1 MAVSVSIRCPRNDR
15 CCAPQRL
22 DPASTDRGQAPECA
36 PLSFYHRLLD
46 NHPLANIAFA
56 LVLVGGL
63 VSYLTMP
70 RAQDPEINFNWVN
83 ILTVLPGASA
93 EDVERDVTSP
103 LEDAIARV
111 KDIKFVS
118 SSSRESVS
126 SILVRF
132 NELSDAAFDKRINDL
147 RREVQNKAADE
158 LPQEADDPRVVEITT
173 SNGFPSAIL
182 ALHGEAG
189 GENLRATAF
198 RMKKDLERLPGVDQ
212 VIAAGLDDAELHVE
226 FDPAALS
233 ARGLSPDRVS
243 DAVSAWFR
251 NTLAGRVRVRD
262 EEWLVRLEGK
272 TPDPQQLAGAPIP
285 TAAGRVALGEVAR
298 VSRGHERSSQ
308 LVSYNG
314 QPSVMLSVTKQPRVN
329 TLELVDRLRRFA
341 AEQQPL
347 LASQGLRLTML
358 DDQTY
363 VTRSAITVMESNAL
377 LGLLAVLLACWLF
390 LGPRLALL
398 VGIGVPFSLAGTFL
412 VVAAAGSTLNLTVL
426 LGVVIALGMLVDDAV
441 VVVEA
446 IHFRLSRGA
455 EAVQAVL
462 GGVREVWLPVTS
474 SVLTTIAAFMPLMLL
489 PGILGKFMFVV
500 PFVVTVALAVS
511 LAEAFWMLPVHVL
524 AIRARASVGGGAGQ
538 RRRARMTHRLR
549 LVYGRMLLRVM
560 RWPRTA
566 LLVALML
573 IVGAAGAVGGGLVK
587 MQFFAFDSFRLF
599 YVNVDMPPGVVL
611 ERSLAASD
619 RVATAVRRKL
629 EDREMRSVTA
639 YAGLK
644 FTETEPLYGD
654 HYAQV
659 LVSLQPRRGTMRETG
674 EIIEALETVTRE
686 AGDGAKVS
694 FLELKG
700 GPPTARAIS
709 VKVKADDYG
718 ALRAAADDLIGALQR
733 IDGVRNISDDDT
745 PGRRELRLRL
755 NRERLALAG
764 ADAGRVARVLR
775 LYGEGEVVASTRDGG
790 EKVEVVVRAQ
800 QGAPVDIGAILQRQV
815 PVAGGGSVPLSAVV
829 DAEPRLAKGYIR
841 HYALKRAITVEAD
854 IDPTVTDTVTAND
867 ALKARWAELQLAH
880 PAASLDFSGELDD
893 IQESLDSMVKLFGLG
908 IGLIYLILA
917 TQFRSYFQPLI
928 ILVTVPLAFTGVVL
942 GLLVSGNPMSLYTLY
957 GVIALTGISVNA
969 AIVLIDAA
977 NERLRGGMS
986 VLHAILYAARRRVV
1000 PILITSATTIGG
1012 LFSLAVG
1019 LGGKSLMWGPVAAS
1033 IVWGLG
1039 FSTVLTLFVIPLIYR
1054 FAMGRVRRG

>member
-1 MAVSVSIRCPRNDR
+1 MGTYR
-15 CCAPQRL
+15 
-22 DPASTDRGQAPECA
+22 
-36 PLSFYHRLLD
+36 RLLQ
-46 NHPLANIAFA
+46 NHPLANIAFV
-56 LVLVGGL
+56 LVLLGGL

-70 RAQDPEINFNWVN
+70 RAQDPEINFNWVS

-93 EDVERDVTSP
+93 EDVELEVTSP
-103 LEDAIARV
+103 LEDAIAQV
-111 KDIKFVS
+111 KDVKFVS

-132 NELSDAAFDKRINDL
+132 NELSDASFDKRVNDL
-147 RREVQNKAADE
+147 RREVQNKASDE
-158 LPQEADDPRVVEITT
+158 LPQDADDPHVVEITS
-173 SNGFPSAIL
+173 SNGFPTAIL

-189 GENLRATAF
+189 GENLRAAAF
-198 RMKKDLERLPGVDQ
+198 RIKKDLERLSGVDQ

-226 FDPAALS
+226 FDPAALD
-233 ARGLSPDRVS
+233 ARVLSPTQVS

-251 NTLAGRVRVRD
+251 NTLAGRIRVRD

-272 TPDPQQLAGAPIP
+272 TADPQQLAQTPIL
-285 TAAGRVALGEVAR
+285 TGGGRVALGEVAR
-298 VSRGHERSSQ
+298 VARGHERSSQ
-308 LVSYNG
+308 LVSYND
-314 QPSVMLSVTKQPRVN
+314 QPSVMLSVTKQARTN
-329 TLELVDRLRRFA
+329 TLQLVERLKDFA
-341 AEQQPL
+341 RAQQPL
-347 LASQGLRLTML
+347 LATQGLQLSVL

-363 VTRSAITVMESNAL
+363 VTRNAISIMESNAL

-398 VGIGVPFSLAGTFL
+398 VGVGVPFSLAGTFL
-412 VVAAAGSTLNLTVL
+412 VAAAVDSTLNLTVL
-426 LGVVIALGMLVDDAV
+426 LGIVIALGMLVDDAV

-446 IHFRLSRGA
+446 IHYRISRGA
-455 EAVQAVL
+455 EAVQAVVD
-462 GGVREVWLPVTS
+462 GVREVWLPVTS
-474 SVLTTIAAFMPLMLL
+474 SVLTTMAAFLPLMLL

-511 LAEAFWMLPVHVL
+511 LVEAFWMLPVHVL
-524 AIRARASVGGGAGQ
+524 AIRAPRRAGQGAGA
-538 RRRARMTHRLR
+538 RRRARFTHRLR
-549 LVYGRMLLRVM
+549 IVYANLLLKVM
-560 RWPRTA
+560 RWPRLA
-566 LLVALML
+566 LLLAVLL
-573 IVGAAGAVGGGLVK
+573 VCGAGAAVGGGLVR

-599 YVNVDMPPGVVL
+599 YINVDLPPGIVL
-611 ERSLAASD
+611 ERSLAAAQ
-619 RVATAVRRKL
+619 RVARVARSEL
-629 EDREMRSVTA
+629 AADELRSVTA

-644 FTETEPLYGD
+644 FTDTEPLYGD

-659 LVSLQPRRGTMRETG
+659 LVSLQPRSGDMRDTAQ
-674 EIIEALETVTRE
+674 IIEALTASASA
-686 AGDGAKVS
+686 AGGEGKVS

-709 VKVKADDYG
+709 VKVKADDYER
-718 ALRAAADDLIGALQR
+718 LRAAADDLKAALRR

-764 ADAGRVARVLR
+764 VDAGRVSRLLR

-790 EKVEVVVRAQ
+790 EKVEVVVRARP
-800 QGAPVDIGAILQRQV
+800 GAMLDISAMLARQV
-815 PVAGGGSVPLSAVV
+815 PLPKGGSVPLSALV
-829 DAEPRLAKGYIR
+829 DAQSRVAKGYIR

-854 IDPTVTDTVTAND
+854 IDSAVTNTVAAND
-867 ALKARWAELQLAH
+867 ALKAAWATMQLQH
-880 PAASLDFSGELDD
+880 PEASLDFSGELDD
-893 IQESLDSMVKLFGLG
+893 IQESIDSMAKLFALG

-917 TQFRSYFQPLI
+917 AQFRSYFQPFI
-928 ILVTVPLAFTGVVL
+928 ILATVPLAFTGVVL
-942 GLLVSGNPMSLYTLY
+942 GLLVSGNPLSLYTLY

-977 NERLRGGMS
+977 NDRLRSGMS
-986 VLHAILYAARRRVV
+986 VLHAILFAARRRVV

-1054 FAMGRVRRG
+1054 FAMGWGRGAAIALE